1 MKRVFSI
8 GFCFGLMFALIFA
21 AFINL
26 TVSVNYLSAAEKK
39 AGEVKKAYLIYDIKN
54 IDAERLAKFKND
66 DKILS
71 WCQLDNKL
79 IITCADNERPKA
91 PFTVKMVKNLDTA
104 EKLSEPFLAMRRG
117 TDSPLDEYRAE
128 INVLYESGAY
138 TIFQAPMRVI
148 NELGKSE
155 SNHFRLE
162 KFDQNLPLRID
173 SKHIEIPP
181 VKKSQKPS
189 VVNVDSQRLAG
200 YIKTLEGFKTRYSY
214 SEGYTKSAEW
224 AAAEF
229 KKMGLEVKM
238 HEYSDGGK
246 KQINVVAQKSFDTAD
261 KIYIVCGHLDSTSPR
276 PQTEAPGADDNASGS
291 AGVLEAANILSKTSE
306 ANKFRFVLFA
316 GEEVGLK
323 GSTAYVKELKA
334 SGDIL
339 KVLGVVNF
347 DMIGF
352 DKTPPLSTLFE
363 TYETYKGF
371 IANFIEAANAQS
383 DESKR
388 LKITVSYRPWGSDHI
403 PFLKAQVPCFL
414 FIEDE
419 FDANPNYHQ
428 TSDKFEFINIEL
440 SAEFVRVTVS
450 ALLNMTAGN

>member
-1 MKRVFSI
+1 MKRVFSTE
-8 GFCFGLMFALIFA
+8 FCLVLVCAVILA
-21 AFINL
+21 AVFNL
-26 TVSVNYLSAAEKK
+26 TSSYTGALAAQK
-39 AGEVKKAYLIYDIKN
+39 AGEVKKTYLIYDIKN
-54 IDAERLAKFKND
+54 IDAKQLERFKND
-66 DKILS
+66 KKILN
-71 WCQLDNKL
+71 WCQLDAKL

-91 PFTVKMVKNLDTA
+91 PFTVKMVKNLNAAD
-104 EKLSEPFLAMRRG
+104 KMSEPFLAMRRG
-117 TDSPLDEYRAE
+117 TESPLDEYKAE
-128 INVLYESGAY
+128 INILYQSGAY
-138 TIFQAPMRVI
+138 TIFQAPMFVI
-148 NELGKSE
+148 NELSKLE
-155 SNHFRLE
+155 SNHFKLE
-162 KFDQNLPLRID
+162 KFDRNLPLRID
-173 SKHIEIPP
+173 SKHIELPP
-181 VKKSQKPS
+181 VKKSKTS
-189 VVNVDSQRLAG
+189 LEVKVDSDRLAG

-214 SEGYTKSAEW
+214 SEGYMKAAEW

-246 KQINVVAQKSFDTAD
+246 KQFNVVAQKSFDTSD

-291 AGVLEAANILSKTSE
+291 AGVLETANILSKTSG

-316 GEEVGLK
+316 GEELGLK

-334 SGDIL
+334 SGDIS

-363 TYETYKGF
+363 TYENYKGF

-428 TSDKFEFINIEL
+428 VTDKFEFINIAL
-440 SAEFVRVTVS
+440 SAEFVRVTAS